1 MSTSL
6 VAADLN
12 ELSLDSLQNSVP
24 LRGRARVEQLLAKV
38 VAIVIDHKLS
48 KVLSNLVK
56 EELNNLCK
64 ALVKLLLEES
74 ASGLIYRKVV
84 DVSFENVKLLLLCL
98 ALFIL
103 LNDEFKSFI
112 THHLNIIVRT
122 AVIRLYTSLF
132 VVLVVLTS
140 CLTLDREWIYFVNFV
155 VMPSFLVNSLIV
167 LLMIGCLH

>member
-74 ASGLIYRKVV
+74 ASGLIYR
-84 DVSFENVKLLLLCL
+84 
-98 ALFIL
+98 
-103 LNDEFKSFI
+103 
-112 THHLNIIVRT
+112 
-122 AVIRLYTSLF
+122 
-132 VVLVVLTS
+132 
-140 CLTLDREWIYFVNFV
+140 
-155 VMPSFLVNSLIV
+155 
-167 LLMIGCLH
+167 